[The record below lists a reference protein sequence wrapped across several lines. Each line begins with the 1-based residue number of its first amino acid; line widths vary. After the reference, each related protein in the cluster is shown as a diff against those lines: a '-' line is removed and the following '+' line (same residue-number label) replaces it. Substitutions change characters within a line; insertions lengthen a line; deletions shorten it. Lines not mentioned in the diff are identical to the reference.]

1 VWWHANALRPC
12 TESEDESK
20 DGDPMTIKIRP
31 TQNSIKMNSPNP
43 NQKNQ
48 PEFLDEL
55 EILVTKRLAGHLSEF
70 QLHESADGLMLTG
83 LSKSF
88 HAKQMAQELVTEF
101 GNFRIVANELVVQ
114 PFGNEAKR
122 ERQDTL

>member
-1 VWWHANALRPC
+1 
-12 TESEDESK
+12 
-20 DGDPMTIKIRP
+20 
-31 TQNSIKMNSPNP
+31 MNSPNP